1 MRGSKCSRNPNLY
14 PQQSNNHN
22 TNKKQGNDTHTTFVI
37 KTFEIKALKSKWV
50 KRLVDEVNG

>member
-1 MRGSKCSRNPNLY
+1 MRGSKGSRNPNLY
-14 PQQSNNHN
+14 PQQSNNHS

-50 KRLVDEVNG
+50 KQNG